1 MFKAV
6 GSRPMDIWRHEPSNF
21 LPDLA
26 HSLPSIVMRRLTFA
40 AGEVIYRS
48 GDPPEIAYLVLDGE
62 VETSR
67 GPIVVS
73 SGKGTI
79 IGFSGLFQRPYG
91 STATARSDTS
101 VLAFSRREL
110 KALIYSNP
118 DEAAKILDAMIEL
131 FGRVAAELERFADD
145 AHPPPASE

>member
-1 MFKAV
+1 
-6 GSRPMDIWRHEPSNF
+6 
-21 LPDLA
+21 
-26 HSLPSIVMRRLTFA
+26 MRRLIFA
-40 AGEVIYRS
+40 AGETLYQG
-48 GDPPEIAYLVLDGE
+48 GDPPETAYLVLEGE

-67 GPIVVS
+67 GPVVVT

-91 STATARSDTS
+91 STATARTDTS

-118 DEAAKILDAMIEL
+118 DEAAKILDAMIDL
-131 FGRVAAELERFADD
+131 FGRVAAELERLADG
-145 AHPPPASE
+145 APSPPTSP